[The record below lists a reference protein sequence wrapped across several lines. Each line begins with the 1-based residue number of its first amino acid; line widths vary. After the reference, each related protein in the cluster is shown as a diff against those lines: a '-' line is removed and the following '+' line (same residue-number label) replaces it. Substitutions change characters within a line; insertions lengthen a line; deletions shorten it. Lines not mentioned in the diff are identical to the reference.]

1 LIRLDRQRFP
11 DANKGM
17 AVTMLYR
24 TLAVPDH
31 GLARLRIPKRLGAIQ
46 LLVLTVF
53 ATVFASGALT
63 AMIAFGPARVSWTG
77 AYVGATKESASMR
90 NGLSKSHFARSTDA
104 TVSGDYVEILLRVI
118 DENQSAIGSQRR

>member
-1 LIRLDRQRFP
+1 
-11 DANKGM
+11 
-17 AVTMLYR
+17 MLYR

-31 GLARLRIPKRLGAIQ
+31 GLARLRIHKRLGAIQ

-53 ATVFASGALT
+53 AAVFASGALT

-77 AYVGATKESASMR
+77 GAYVGATKESALMR

-104 TVSGDYVEILLRVI
+104 TVSDDYVEILLRVI